1 MKKTACVTALLI
13 AMALSTEVKAGGPP
27 PVCMVVDKIVLEP
40 DEKAPTRIQVWG
52 TFIFCKDNATYD
64 RPVSGYLYY
73 TAAKGKEDACRKE
86 WAKLQK
92 LVADKHIVAWG
103 SCGVPKVN
111 GHLREATENPKSP
124 LLFPSWSRSVSCAAV
139 SALDPLSSWETTSTV
154 LKVSRNTARTE

>member
-1 MKKTACVTALLI
+1 MKKTAFVTGLVI
-13 AMALSTEVKAGGPP
+13 AMAFTTEVKAGGPP

-52 TFIFCKDNATYD
+52 TFIFCKANATYD

-73 TAAKGKEDACRKE
+73 TAEKGKEDACRKE

-103 SCGVPKVN
+103 SCGRPKVD

-124 LLFPSWSRSVSCAAV
+124 LLFPLGENEIFINGDVYERDFPAAKKLLGKA
-139 SALDPLSSWETTSTV
+139 AL
-154 LKVSRNTARTE
+154 RTPKQ